1 MHPNTVI
8 VSMRNIILPLTCLL
22 LLGGSACA
30 QEDLL
35 SQLDSTQVQDTY
47 ATAAFKGLQV
57 ITLQSTKMPAKK
69 EFYFVVSHRFG
80 TVKGGISEF
89 FGFDDATTKIG
100 GIYGLTDWLAVSG
113 SRHTL
118 SKVYETSV
126 KYRLA
131 RQSDLFPFEIVGYN
145 TLDIN
150 SLLKKD
156 DYPKIE
162 FSDRLTYIT
171 QLIVSRKI
179 SERLSLELVPSYI
192 HKNLYNPEIENDNQF
207 ALGYGGRMK
216 ISKRLSVNLEYAYN
230 FNKPDFYKNPLS
242 VGLDV
247 ETGGHIFQL
256 LFTNSQSMTESGY
269 LTSATGDWGKGDFF
283 FGFNLYR
290 VF

>member
-1 MHPNTVI
+1 
-8 VSMRNIILPLTCLL
+8 MRNIILPLACLL

-269 LTSATGDWGKGDFF
+269 LTSAAGDWGKGDFF

>member
-1 MHPNTVI
+1 MKKF
-8 VSMRNIILPLTCLL
+8 LL
-22 LLGGSACA
+22 QWACFFLFAASASA

-57 ITLQSTKMPAKK
+57 ITMQSTKMPAKK

-100 GIYGLTDWLAVSG
+100 GIYGLTDWLSVSG

-118 SKVYETSV
+118 SKVYEASV

-131 RQSDLFPFEIVGYN
+131 RQSDAFPFEIVGYN

-150 SLLKKD
+150 SQLKKD

-162 FSDRLTYIT
+162 FSDRLTYVS
-171 QLIVSRKI
+171 QLIVSRKL
-179 SERLSLELVPSYI
+179 SERLSLELVPSFI
-192 HKNLYNPEIENDNQF
+192 HKNLYNPAIENDNQF
-207 ALGYGGRMK
+207 TMGYGGRMK
-216 ISKRLSVNLEYAYN
+216 LTKRLSVNLEYAYN
-230 FNKPDFYKNPLS
+230 FDKPSFYNNPLS

-269 LTSATGDWGKGDFF
+269 LTGAAGDWGKGDFF

>member
-1 MHPNTVI
+1 MKKF
-8 VSMRNIILPLTCLL
+8 LL
-22 LLGGSACA
+22 QLGCFFLFAASTSA

-57 ITLQSTKMPAKK
+57 ITMQSTKMPAKK

-100 GIYGLTDWLAVSG
+100 GIYGLTDWLSVSG

-118 SKVYETSV
+118 SKVYEASV

-131 RQSDLFPFEIVGYN
+131 RQSDAFPFEIVGYN

-150 SLLKKD
+150 SQLKKD

-162 FSDRLTYIT
+162 FSDRLTYVS
-171 QLIVSRKI
+171 QLIVSRKL
-179 SERLSLELVPSYI
+179 SERLSLELVPSFI
-192 HKNLYNPEIENDNQF
+192 HKNLYNPAIENDNQF
-207 ALGYGGRMK
+207 AMGYGGRMK
-216 ISKRLSVNLEYAYN
+216 LTKRLSVNLEYAYN
-230 FNKPDFYKNPLS
+230 FDKPSFYNNPLS

-269 LTSATGDWGKGDFF
+269 LTGAAGDWGKGDFF